1 MIKFFRRFRQKLLSE
16 NKFSKYLLYA
26 IGEIILVVIGIL
38 IALQINNWNNNRLD
52 QKQACVY
59 LSNLII
65 DLQEQLNIVESQF
78 SFEYEAV
85 LNGEAL
91 LSSYSEVGGFQID
104 EDFSK
109 RLSILNNRKTFK
121 IANSTFDELLASGNT
136 NLIENSTLK
145 PTILDYFK
153 DLERDKL
160 VLTQNNEYIDNH
172 FAPMALE
179 ISTHYMPNL
188 QITGFKDI
196 IEKGYLEKGES
207 KYLMNKEKAFTIIER
222 KLKSDEYELRLLN
235 EVNYRYRIAAVHLGI
250 MDEIKEKTEILIH
263 LIQEEQKKCPLN

>member
-1 MIKFFRRFRQKLLSE
+1 MTKFFRNIRKSLLSE
-16 NKFSKYLLYA
+16 SRFSKYLLYA
-26 IGEIILVVIGIL
+26 SGEIILVVIGIL
-38 IALQINNWNNNRLD
+38 IALQINNWNNNKLD

-59 LSNLII
+59 LSNLLI
-65 DLQEQLNIVESQF
+65 DLEEQVRIVDNQF
-78 SFEYEAV
+78 GFEYEAV

-91 LSSYSEVGGFQID
+91 LNAYLDNRGFNID

-109 RLSILNNRKTFK
+109 RLSILNNRMTFK

-136 NLIENSTLK
+136 NLIANATLK
-145 PTILDYFK
+145 STILDYFK

-188 QITGFKDI
+188 QIKGFKDI
-196 IEKGYLEKGES
+196 IEKGYLEKGGN
-207 KYLMNKEKAFTIIER
+207 KYLMDKERAFKIIER
-222 KLKSDEYELRLLN
+222 KLRSDDYELRLLN

-250 MDEIKEKTEILIH
+250 MDEIKVKTERLIH
-263 LIQEEQKKCPLN
+263 LIQEEQKKCP